1 MAIQYHCPIFWW
13 HSRHRVKYLILR
25 LRFVPNMDT
34 TGLVALEDIYHDLER
49 HNCRLILTGLQPEVK
64 QLLERSGLLKTIG
77 LSNCFQTTTDAICSI
92 SPQII
97 GCLQPEVTNLKSK
110 ELMKLNE

>member
-1 MAIQYHCPIFWW
+1 MLLNALLPS
-13 HSRHRVKYLILR
+13 SRDEPEVKYLILR

-64 QLLERSGLLKTIG
+64 QLLERTGLLKQLDYQIVLKQRQMQFA
-77 LSNCFQTTTDAICSI
+77 LS
-92 SPQII
+92 
-97 GCLQPEVTNLKSK
+97 LLKSK
-110 ELMKLNE
+110 DVLNLSRLI